1 MYQVGILS
9 CWVSEEARESR
20 ILSLGTLR
28 IRVDLL
34 HISSATHGGILIC
47 IEGIITKSLHNCNAS
62 ILRTLT
68 CYRP

>member
-9 CWVSEEARESR
+9 CWVSEEARVSR

-34 HISSATHGGILIC
+34 YISSV
-47 IEGIITKSLHNCNAS
+47 
-62 ILRTLT
+62 LRSSQVDDDVI
-68 CYRP
+68 